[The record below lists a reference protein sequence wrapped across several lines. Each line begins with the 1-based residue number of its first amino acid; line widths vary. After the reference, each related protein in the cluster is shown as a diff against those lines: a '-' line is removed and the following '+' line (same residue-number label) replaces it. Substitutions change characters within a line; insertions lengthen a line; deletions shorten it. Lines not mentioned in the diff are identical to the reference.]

1 MWFEVDQARRTIGDR
16 VGAAPDSMAYVG
28 GGFDAT
34 LVSLVERAGYAT
46 ARSILHGVVQH
57 WADRFAL
64 RVVRIG
70 VYDDVTDRST
80 WAVDPAVP
88 VFAAKVT
95 GLAD

>member
-1 MWFEVDQARRTIGDR
+1 
-16 VGAAPDSMAYVG
+16 
-28 GGFDAT
+28 
-34 LVSLVERAGYAT
+34 
-46 ARSILHGVVQH
+46 
-57 WADRFAL
+57 
-64 RVVRIG
+64 VRIG